1 MKRRNALRT
10 TAVSLLLLVLLGSLE
25 AQQEA
30 RLPVRRFAMVIGAN
44 DGGSERIQ
52 LRYAVSD
59 ARRFA
64 GVMEEIG
71 GVQPRDSYLILD
83 PEPRQIEETT
93 RAIRQEVARARSGAR
108 RVEFLLYYSGHSD
121 EQGLLLGDNIYS
133 YAQLR
138 EQIDIV
144 DADVSIAV
152 LDSCSSGSFT
162 RLKGGRR
169 SQPFLL
175 NDSSEL
181 QGHAFLTSSSDDE
194 ASQES
199 DRIRASFFTH
209 YLVSGLLGA
218 ADTSGDSR
226 VTLNEVYQYAFDE
239 TLSRTTGTFAGPQ
252 HPSYNIQLSG
262 AGDLVLTDLNNY
274 ESAIRFGPEISGR
287 LYVQDAVAGRLVA
300 EASKRGGSEL
310 TLALPPNTYIVDLQS
325 GTEIFRA
332 STPVS
337 RGRTVFL
344 GRGEF
349 QAVAFERTALRGG
362 APAAGGAA
370 GAGAAAGAAGRPGGS
385 ATESVPAEGSQ
396 RAAASA
402 GAGEIG
408 SAVAGGAGDVGSDVP
423 FGGPGSWWYFSDG
436 STYHVPLSL
445 SLVPGVRLLP
455 REEPPAE
462 EEIVEHISLGLL
474 IGQADR
480 VDGVMLSSLVNIG
493 RDSLRGY
500 QGAYLGNLV
509 RGSVWG
515 VQQAGLFNMV
525 DGGMN
530 GVQAGGVFNMLD
542 DGIIGVQA
550 AGVFNMAGGEV
561 QGVQAAGVFNQA
573 SRFQGVQVGVA
584 NIASSGTG
592 LQAGIVNIAGS
603 LDGVP
608 LGLINVIGDGI
619 ISPGFWLDRADT
631 IWASLQL
638 GTENL
643 YTIYSVGF
651 PENARQ
657 EQEEIVGA
665 IGLGTRI
672 WNGTFI
678 LDADLSARYDGLS
691 EVVFPSART
700 VVGLRL
706 FEHLIPYAGFTFDME
721 LTETGQRSPRFHT
734 GDPAYLFGDRVKVY
748 PQFIFGVNF

>member
-1 MKRRNALRT
+1 MKRRYAFRVI
-10 TAVSLLLLVLLGSLE
+10 AGSLFLILAVLSAE

-44 DGGSERIQ
+44 DGGSERVQ

-59 ARRFA
+59 AQRFA

-71 GVQPRDSYLILD
+71 GVNPRDSYLILD
-83 PEPRQIEETT
+83 PEPRQIEETAA
-93 RAIRQEVARARSGAR
+93 AIRREVARARSGAR

-121 EQGLLLGDNIYS
+121 EKGLLIGEDVYS
-133 YAQLR
+133 YANLR
-138 EQIDIV
+138 EQIDVV

-162 RLKGGRR
+162 RLKGGQR

-218 ADTSGDSR
+218 ADASGDRR

-300 EASKRGGSEL
+300 EASKRSGNEL
-310 TLALPPNTYIVDLQS
+310 TLAIPPNTYVVDLQS

-344 GRGEF
+344 GRSEF
-349 QAVAFERTALRGG
+349 QPVAFERTALRGE
-362 APAAGGAA
+362 GGAA
-370 GAGAAAGAAGRPGGS
+370 GAGATAAAVGAAGS
-385 ATESVPAEGSQ
+385 SES
-396 RAAASA
+396 AAAP
-402 GAGEIG
+402 GATGT
-408 SAVAGGAGDVGSDVP
+408 GADYSGDSG
-423 FGGPGSWWYFSDG
+423 FTGPGSWWYFSDG

-445 SLVPGVRLLP
+445 GVVPGVRLLP
-455 REEPPAE
+455 REEPPPAE
-462 EEIVEHISLGLL
+462 ESVEHISLGLL
-474 IGQADR
+474 IGEADR
-480 VDGVMLSSLVNIG
+480 VDGVMLSTLVNIG

-500 QGAYLGNLV
+500 QGSYIGNLV

-515 VQQAGLFNMV
+515 VQHAGLFNMV

-530 GVQAGGVFNMLD
+530 GLQAAGIFNMLD

-550 AGVFNMAGGEV
+550 AGIFNMAGGEV

-573 SRFQGVQVGVA
+573 SRFEGAQVGLA
-584 NIASSGTG
+584 NIASSGSG
-592 LQAGIVNIAGS
+592 LQAGLVNIAGS

-608 LGLINVIGDGI
+608 VGLINVIGDGI
-619 ISPGFWLDRADT
+619 ISPGFWLGRADT
-631 IWASLQL
+631 VWASLQL
-638 GTENL
+638 GTESL

-651 PENARQ
+651 PQDARQ
-657 EQEEIVGA
+657 DQEEIVGG
-665 IGLGTRI
+665 IGLGTRF

-678 LDADLSARYDGLS
+678 LDFDVSARYDGLA
-691 EVVFPSART
+691 EVVFPSARAIL
-700 VVGLRL
+700 GLRL
-706 FEHLIPYAGFTFDME
+706 FEHLIPYAGFSFDME
-721 LTETGQRSPRFHT
+721 LTETGTRSPRFHQ
-734 GDPAYLFGDRVKVY
+734 GDPAYLFGDRVKAY

>member
-1 MKRRNALRT
+1 MRRRTAFRSLGVALF
-10 TAVSLLLLVLLGSLE
+10 LLAFLALLP

-30 RLPVRRFAMVIGAN
+30 RLPVRRFALVIGAN
-44 DGGSERIQ
+44 DGGTERVRLQ
-52 LRYAVSD
+52 YAVSD
-59 ARRFA
+59 AQRFA

-71 GVQPRDSYLILD
+71 GVDPRDSYLILD
-83 PEPRQIEETT
+83 PDPEQIEETSA
-93 RAIRQEVARARSGAR
+93 AIRREVSRARSGAR

-121 EQGLLLGDNIYS
+121 EQGLLLGDTVYP

-138 EQIDIV
+138 EQIDVV

-175 NDSSEL
+175 NDASEL

-218 ADTSGDSR
+218 ADASGDRR

-274 ESAIRFGPEISGR
+274 ESSIRFGPDVSGR
-287 LYVQDAVAGRLVA
+287 LYVQDPVAGRLVA
-300 EASKRGGSEL
+300 EASKREGNEL
-310 TLALPPNTYIVDLQS
+310 TLAVPPNTYIVDLQS

-332 STPVS
+332 SIPVS

-349 QAVAFERTALRGG
+349 QSVAFERTALRGG
-362 APAAGGAA
+362 GAEAASGEGPPEAETAEAANTQGAA
-370 GAGAAAGAAGRPGGS
+370 PVTDQSPGWS
-385 ATESVPAEGSQ
+385 EG
-396 RAAASA
+396 
-402 GAGEIG
+402 
-408 SAVAGGAGDVGSDVP
+408 
-423 FGGPGSWWYFSDG
+423 WWYFSDG
-436 STYHVPLSL
+436 ATYHVPVSL
-445 SLVPGVRLLP
+445 GVVPGVRLLP
-455 REEPPAE
+455 RENPPE
-462 EEIVEHISLGLL
+462 DQEVVEHISLGLL
-474 IGQADR
+474 VGQADR
-480 VDGVMLSSLVNIG
+480 VDGVMISSLVNIG

-500 QGAYLGNLV
+500 QGAYVGNLLQ
-509 RGSVWG
+509 GSVWG
-515 VQQAGLFNMV
+515 MQHAGVFNLV

-530 GVQAGGVFNMLD
+530 GLQAAGVFNIID
-542 DGIIGVQA
+542 DGIIGVQG
-550 AGVFNMAGGEV
+550 AGVFNIAGGTV
-561 QGVQAAGVFNQA
+561 QGVQAAPVFNV
-573 SRFQGVQVGVA
+573 SSEFQ
-584 NIASSGTG
+584 G
-592 LQAGIVNIAGS
+592 LQAGVVNVAGSGTGVQAGVVNIARS

-608 LGLINVIGDGI
+608 LGLVNIIGDGI
-619 ISPGFWLDRADT
+619 ISPGFWVDEVDT

-638 GTENL
+638 GTEHL
-643 YTIYSVGF
+643 YTVYSVGF
-651 PENARQ
+651 PEDARQ
-657 EQEEIVGA
+657 DQDEIVTG

-678 LDADLSARYDGLS
+678 LDADVSARYDGMAD
-691 EVVFPSART
+691 VFFPSGRT
-700 VVGLRL
+700 ILGLRL
-706 FEHLIPYAGFTFDME
+706 FEHLIPYVGFTFDME
-721 LTETGQRSPRFHT
+721 LTDTNQRSPRFHS
-734 GDPAYLFGDRVKVY
+734 GDWAYLFGESVKVY
-748 PQFIFGVNF
+748 PQFVFGVNF

>member
-1 MKRRNALRT
+1 MKRRDAVKAI
-10 TAVSLLLLVLLGSLE
+10 AVSLFFLLFQLSIE

-44 DGGSERIQ
+44 DGGAERIQ

-59 ARRFA
+59 AQRFA

-71 GVQPRDSYLILD
+71 GVNPRDSYLILD

-93 RAIRQEVARARSGAR
+93 AAIRREVARARSGAR

-121 EQGLLLGDNIYS
+121 EQGLLLGENVYS
-133 YAQLR
+133 YASLR

-218 ADTSGDSR
+218 ADSSGDRR

-262 AGDLVLTDLNNY
+262 AGDLVLTDLTNY

-300 EASKRGGSEL
+300 EASKRVGSEL
-310 TLALPPNTYIVDLQS
+310 TLAVPPNTYVVDLQS

-349 QAVAFERTALRGG
+349 QPVAFERTALRGG
-362 APAAGGAA
+362 TPA
-370 GAGAAAGAAGRPGGS
+370 GAAAAGAAAEKEGGS
-385 ATESVPAEGSQ
+385 ATESVPTGGS
-396 RAAASA
+396 RGTAASP

-408 SAVAGGAGDVGSDVP
+408 SSFDR
-423 FGGPGSWWYFSDG
+423 PGSWWYFSDG
-436 STYHVPLSL
+436 STYHVPVSL

-474 IGQADR
+474 IGQAER
-480 VDGVMLSSLVNIG
+480 VDGVMLSTLVNIG

-500 QGAYLGNLV
+500 QGAYIGNLV

-530 GVQAGGVFNMLD
+530 GVQAGGIFNMLD

-573 SRFQGVQVGVA
+573 SRFEGVQLGVA

-592 LQAGIVNIAGS
+592 LQAGVINIAGS

-651 PENARQ
+651 PEDARQ
-657 EQEEIVGA
+657 DQEEIVGA

-678 LDADLSARYDGLS
+678 LDADVSARYDGLA

-700 VVGLRL
+700 IIGLRL
-706 FEHLIPYAGFTFDME
+706 FEHLIPYAGFSFDME
-721 LTETGQRSPRFHT
+721 LTETGERSPRFHT

>member
-1 MKRRNALRT
+1 MRRQPVFRALGG
-10 TAVSLLLLVLLGSLE
+10 ALFLLALLVSLP

-30 RLPVRRFAMVIGAN
+30 RLPVRRFALVIGAN
-44 DGGSERIQ
+44 DGGSERVRLQ
-52 LRYAVSD
+52 YAVSD
-59 ARRFA
+59 AQRFA

-71 GVQPRDSYLILD
+71 GVDRRDSYLLLD
-83 PEPRQIEETT
+83 PDPNQIEETS
-93 RAIRQEVARARSGAR
+93 RAIRREVTRARSGAR

-121 EQGLLLGDNIYS
+121 EQGLLLGDTIYP
-133 YAQLR
+133 YAELR
-138 EQIDIV
+138 DQIDVV

-218 ADTSGDSR
+218 ADASGDRR

-274 ESAIRFGPEISGR
+274 ESSIRFGPDVSGR

-300 EASKRGGSEL
+300 EASKREGSEL
-310 TLALPPNTYIVDLQS
+310 TLAVPPNTYVVDLQT

-337 RGRTVFL
+337 RGRSVFL

-349 QAVAFERTALRGG
+349 RSVAFERTALRGDG
-362 APAAGGAA
+362 AETIRAEEAEPET
-370 GAGAAAGAAGRPGGS
+370 S
-385 ATESVPAEGSQ
+385 SEESFGW
-396 RAAASA
+396 
-402 GAGEIG
+402 
-408 SAVAGGAGDVGSDVP
+408 SD
-423 FGGPGSWWYFSDG
+423 SWWYFSDG
-436 STYHVPLSL
+436 ATYHVPVSL
-445 SLVPGVRLLP
+445 GVVPGVRLLP
-455 REEPPAE
+455 RESPPAE
-462 EEIVEHISLGLL
+462 QEVVEHISLGLL
-474 IGQADR
+474 VGQADR
-480 VDGVMLSSLVNIG
+480 VDGVMVSSLVNIG

-500 QGAYLGNLV
+500 QGAYVGNLL

-515 VQQAGLFNMV
+515 MQHAGVFNLV

-530 GVQAGGVFNMLD
+530 GLQAAGVFNILD

-550 AGVFNMAGGEV
+550 AGVFNIAGGTV
-561 QGVQAAGVFNQA
+561 QGAQVAPAFNVSSKFQGLQAGV
-573 SRFQGVQVGVA
+573 V
-584 NIASSGTG
+584 NIADSGTG
-592 LQAGIVNIAGS
+592 VQAGIVNIARS

-608 LGLINVIGDGI
+608 LGLVNIIGDGI
-619 ISPGFWLDRADT
+619 ISPGFWIDEVDT

-638 GTENL
+638 GTEHL
-643 YTIYSVGF
+643 YTVYSVGF
-651 PENARQ
+651 PKDARQ
-657 EQEEIVGA
+657 DQDEIVTG

-678 LDADLSARYDGLS
+678 LDADVSARYDGMAD
-691 EVVFPSART
+691 VFFPSGRT
-700 VVGLRL
+700 ILGLRL
-706 FEHLIPYAGFTFDME
+706 FEHLIPYVGFTYDME

-734 GDPAYLFGDRVKVY
+734 GEWAYLFGESVKVY
-748 PQFIFGVNF
+748 PQFVFGINF